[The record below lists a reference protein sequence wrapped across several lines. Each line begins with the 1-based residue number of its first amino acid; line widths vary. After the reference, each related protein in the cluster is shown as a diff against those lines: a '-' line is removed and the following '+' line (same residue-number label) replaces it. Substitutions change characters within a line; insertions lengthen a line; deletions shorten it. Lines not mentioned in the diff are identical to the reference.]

1 MSWNII
7 ITEKAKKSLRRIP
20 RSDYNIISNIID
32 KLKLNPF
39 LSSVQ
44 KLKADTDT
52 WRLRTGNYRI
62 FLKLF
67 PNEKVV
73 FVLNV
78 KRRTA
83 TTY

>member
-1 MSWNII
+1 MSWSVI

-20 RSDYNIISNIID
+20 RSDYNRISSLID

-39 LSSVQ
+39 LPSTQ
-44 KLKADTDT
+44 NLKANTDI
-52 WRLRTGNYRI
+52 WRLKTGNYRI

-73 FVLNV
+73 FIFDI
-78 KRRTA
+78 KRRTS